1 MLGWGDAWWWHS
13 CRNRGS
19 LLGWRSGAGTAL
31 FPGGWQALEED
42 HGGSAA
48 RTDGRVER
56 GFRGVGGG
64 CVAAGIRVSEV
75 HGFAAQEHHFHPRLA
90 GGGMVE
96 SAIPDAVQASWQD
109 VAEVAAGEL
118 DAFNFT
124 DAFDASMRAVFPA
137 EGDVGV
143 ADGDDAAV
151 ADDAA
156 PDVGSEVFDGIGSA
170 AEGLHI
176 DGP

>member
-1 MLGWGDAWWWHS
+1 MLGWGDAWCWLS

-48 RTDGRVER
+48 RTDGHVGRA
-56 GFRGVGGG
+56 RGVDGG

-75 HGFAAQEHHFHPRLA
+75 HGLAAQEHDFHPRLA
-90 GGGMVE
+90 GSGMVE
-96 SAIPDAVQASWQD
+96 SAIPDAVQSSWQD
-109 VAEVAAGEL
+109 VAEVAFNEFDAGY
-118 DAFNFT
+118 FT
-124 DAFDASMRAVFPA
+124 DAFDASMRAVFPSV
-137 EGDVGV
+137 GDVGV

-170 AEGLHI
+170 AEGLHV